1 MKRIYLILFGWMLA
15 LTVQAQLPNGE
26 TPFVEGELLV
36 KLSNNSRIDGLL
48 VDFRNVSGVET
59 GLTVVKQLSS
69 RMAIWHL
76 SFDADVVNAYDFK
89 RAISNHPAIVAAQF
103 NHFVEHRATPNDP
116 DFSNQWHHVNA
127 NDADIDADL
136 AWDITTGGTTAFGDE
151 IVVCVIEGGNLNHP
165 DLVDNKWVN
174 LQEIPG
180 NGIDDDGNGYVD
192 DYNGWNVQSND
203 DSGVFSGGH
212 GTQVM
217 GMIGAK
223 GNNDLGVAGVNWDVK
238 IMSVAGENINSEA
251 SVVSAYDY
259 ALNMRA
265 LYNENGGEKGAFVVA
280 TNASWGIDN
289 ANAAN
294 YPIWCAVYDAL
305 GEVGV
310 LSCGATANNNVNI
323 DVVSEMP
330 RGCTSPYMVAVTA
343 TNDNDVR
350 TFSRYGQTTIDLG
363 APGEDVWTT
372 SGSAGYGPTSGTS
385 FASPLT
391 AGAIALIYSTPCPSF
406 AALIHADPQ
415 AGADYV
421 YQVLMDGTDPVPNL
435 TTETISGGRLNVN
448 NSIQLVLQGCSD
460 SDCFSPFGVALGGD
474 ATEGYSISWG
484 GTGSMT
490 GFNVR
495 YREVGAA
502 DWNQVN
508 GITETNYTFP
518 ELLWCTEYEAQVMA
532 MCADTESGWSALQT
546 WLTDGCCEYPDFD
559 SIAVSDIDENSAM
572 ISWASVLAAE
582 SYTVVITDEAG
593 NAESFSGIV
602 NTAMM
607 FSDLDPCTMYLIE
620 LGLECGDGTMLEAI
634 EVAEFTTMGC
644 GPCTD
649 FNFCGSFGGTNDE
662 WIQRIQLVAIDS
674 NSGDNGGYGDFTM
687 NTEQSTVLDPGG
699 TYTLTLTPGFSGTA
713 FSEIWQAWIDTNQDG
728 EFQANEIIFTS
739 DAGSSDA
746 QSGEFTLAQT
756 SLPGS
761 VRLRVSMKYAGFFGN
776 ASPPA
781 PCEEM
786 EFGEVED
793 YCVEISTN
801 IVNSVSEARGTD
813 WSVFPNPSSGILNV
827 SLPEGMHQIDVLDLT
842 GRVVASSFT
851 NGVARINMEH
861 LSTGIYMVQLITD
874 GIPQAT
880 KKVVLQRQ

>member
-1 MKRIYLILFGWMLA
+1 MKRFYLFLFGWMFA

-26 TPFVEGELLV
+26 TAFVEGELLV
-36 KLSNNSRIDGLL
+36 QLSDNSRINDLL
-48 VDFRNVSGVET
+48 ADFRNVSGVET
-59 GLTVVKQLSS
+59 GIGVVKHLSV
-69 RMAIWHL
+69 RMAVWHL
-76 SFDADVVNAYDFK
+76 AFDASTVNAYDLK
-89 RAISNHPAIVAAQF
+89 RAVSNHPAVLAVQF
-103 NHFVEHRATPNDP
+103 NHYVEHRAIPNDP
-116 DFSNQWHHVNA
+116 DFGDQWHHVNA

-238 IMSVAGENINSEA
+238 IMSVAGENLSSEA

-265 LYNENGGEKGAFVVA
+265 LYNENGGDKGAFVVA

-289 ANAAN
+289 ANADN

-305 GEVGV
+305 GEVGI

-323 DVVSEMP
+323 DVVSDMP
-330 RGCTSPYMVAVTA
+330 TGCSSPYMVAVTA

-350 TFSRYGQTTIDLG
+350 TFSGYGQTTIDLG

-372 SGSAGYGPTSGTS
+372 SGSSGYGPTSGTS

-406 AALIHADPQ
+406 AALIDADPQ

-421 YQVLMDGTDPVPNL
+421 YQVLMEGTDPIANL

-460 SDCFSPFGVALGGD
+460 SDCFTPFGVALGGNAAD
-474 ATEGYSISWG
+474 GYAMSWG

-490 GFNVR
+490 GYNVR
-495 YREVGAA
+495 YREVGAV
-502 DWNQVN
+502 DWVEVN
-508 GITETNYTFP
+508 GLTETGYTFP

-546 WLTDGCCEYPDFD
+546 WLTDGCCEYPGIESF
-559 SIAVSDIDENSAM
+559 SVTNIGETAATIN
-572 ISWASVLAAE
+572 WGSVLAAQ
-582 SYTVVITDEAG
+582 SYTLIVTDESG
-593 NAESFSGIV
+593 NAETFSGVV
-602 NTAMM
+602 NTSLML
-607 FSDLDPCTMYLIE
+607 SDLEPCTMYTIE
-620 LGLECGDGTMLEAI
+620 FGLECADETLEVI
-634 EVAEFTTMGC
+634 EVIDFTTLGC
-644 GPCTD
+644 GACTD
-649 FNFCGSFGGTNDE
+649 FSFCGSFGGTADE
-662 WIQRIQLVAIDS
+662 WIQRVQLVSIDS
-674 NSGDNGGYGDFTM
+674 NSGDNGGYGDYTM
-687 NTEQSTVLDPGG
+687 NADQTTVLDPGG
-699 TYTLTLTPGFSGTA
+699 TYTLTMTPGFSGTA

-728 EFQANEIIFTS
+728 EFQNNEIIFTS
-739 DAGSSDA
+739 NTGSSEA
-746 QSGEFTLAQT
+746 QSGEFTLSPTTQ
-756 SLPGS
+756 PGS

-786 EFGEVED
+786 QYGEVED
-793 YCVEISTN
+793 YCIEVSTN
-801 IVNSVSEARGTD
+801 IVSSVGEANAGN
-813 WSVFPNPSSGILNV
+813 WSVFPNPTTGILNV
-827 SLPEGMHQIDVLDLT
+827 SLPEGMHRIDVLDLT
-842 GRVVASSFT
+842 GRVVASTFT
-851 NGVARINMEH
+851 NGVARINMEQ
-861 LSTGIYMVQLITD
+861 LSTGIYMVQLITN
-874 GIPQAT
+874 GAPQAT